1 MKVSPSKKT
10 NHLTQYYS
18 NSEKY
23 DSDVQAHKHAIYDS
37 MSVSEFHSYFCEFSL
52 VNDLGNGLTTYKLN
66 EALLL
71 YRFDQEEDLH
81 EKQTET
87 YALISSDGELLVP
100 FQTVGSDVDD
110 IIGELKKRGQK

>member
-52 VNDLGNGLTTYKLN
+52 VNDLGNGLTTYKKEGKN
-66 EALLL
+66 ELSR
-71 YRFDQEEDLH
+71 Y
-81 EKQTET
+81 
-87 YALISSDGELLVP
+87 
-100 FQTVGSDVDD
+100 
-110 IIGELKKRGQK
+110 